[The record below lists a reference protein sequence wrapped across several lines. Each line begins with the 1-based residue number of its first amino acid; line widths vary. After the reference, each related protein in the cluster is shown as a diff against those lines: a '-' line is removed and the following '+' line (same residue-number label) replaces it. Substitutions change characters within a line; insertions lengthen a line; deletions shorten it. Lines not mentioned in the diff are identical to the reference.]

1 MLLKWRLKIR
11 NFFKKYKRVI
21 FIVAIVWLIIIAINY
36 LLGHKKEEI
45 TLNTTYNPHEVLLT
59 SETDVPEK
67 LKTPIEDTIDDYV
80 NKCNNKDY
88 SGAFELLT
96 ADCKTHVFGDSLDN
110 FTTYASSIFTNKK
123 RYSIQNYSNYGQ
135 AYIYNIK
142 LIDDIITTGLTNQSY
157 AYYEEKM
164 AIKEEN
170 GQIKLNVNDYMG
182 YSELKRVAEDD
193 YLKIRIESKEEFYSM
208 EIYSIKI
215 TNKTDNKVV
224 LYDGI
229 VGNELSLISESDE
242 RTEGRTG
249 VYRSFL
255 QVQFCG
261 RDAGLDPQGHEGRTQ
276 RAGGKDLRYHARK
289 HHQFPEKC
297 GKYGKG
303 KLKNFLRKSVSSKN
317 GGAVFLRRN
326 REYLLYKTARL
337 LKSLSFF
344 MVC

>member
-110 FTTYASSIFTNKK
+110 FTTYASSIFSNKK

-242 RTEGRTG
+242 RTPINVKE
-249 VYRSFL
+249 
-255 QVQFCG
+255 
-261 RDAGLDPQGHEGRTQ
+261 AIILDPGETKTFEVTFNKYYDESTKASDIAFNKIRIMTNQYT
-276 RAGGKDLRYHARK
+276 GKEQTEEDELSKA
-289 HHQFPEKC
+289 EKT
-297 GKYGKG
+297 Y
-303 KLKNFLRKSVSSKN
+303 SITVS
-317 GGAVFLRRN
+317 LQ
-326 REYLLYKTARL
+326 
-337 LKSLSFF
+337 
-344 MVC
+344 

>member
-36 LLGHKKEEI
+36 LLGHKKEEK

-110 FTTYASSIFTNKK
+110 FTTYASSIFSNKK

-229 VGNELSLISESDE
+229 VGNELSLVSENDE
-242 RTEGRTG
+242 RNPINVKE
-249 VYRSFL
+249 
-255 QVQFCG
+255 
-261 RDAGLDPQGHEGRTQ
+261 AIILDPGETKTFEVTFNKYYDESTKASDIAFNKIRIMTSQYTGTEQTEEDELSK
-276 RAGGKDLRYHARK
+276 A
-289 HHQFPEKC
+289 EKT
-297 GKYGKG
+297 Y
-303 KLKNFLRKSVSSKN
+303 SITVS
-317 GGAVFLRRN
+317 LQ
-326 REYLLYKTARL
+326 
-337 LKSLSFF
+337 
-344 MVC
+344 

>member
-110 FTTYASSIFTNKK
+110 FTTYASSIFSNKK

-242 RTEGRTG
+242 RTPINVKE
-249 VYRSFL
+249 
-255 QVQFCG
+255 
-261 RDAGLDPQGHEGRTQ
+261 AIILDPGETKTFEVTFNKYYDESTKASDIAFNKIRIMTNQYTGTEQTEEDELSK
-276 RAGGKDLRYHARK
+276 A
-289 HHQFPEKC
+289 EKT
-297 GKYGKG
+297 Y
-303 KLKNFLRKSVSSKN
+303 SITVS
-317 GGAVFLRRN
+317 LQ
-326 REYLLYKTARL
+326 
-337 LKSLSFF
+337 
-344 MVC
+344 

>member
-36 LLGHKKEEI
+36 LLGHKKEEK

-110 FTTYASSIFTNKK
+110 FTTYASSIFSNKK

-229 VGNELSLISESDE
+229 VGNELSLVSENDE
-242 RTEGRTG
+242 RNPINVKE
-249 VYRSFL
+249 
-255 QVQFCG
+255 
-261 RDAGLDPQGHEGRTQ
+261 AIILDPGETKTFEVTFNKYYDESTKASDIAFNKVRIMTSQYTGTEQTEEDELSK
-276 RAGGKDLRYHARK
+276 A
-289 HHQFPEKC
+289 EKT
-297 GKYGKG
+297 Y
-303 KLKNFLRKSVSSKN
+303 SITVS
-317 GGAVFLRRN
+317 LQ
-326 REYLLYKTARL
+326 
-337 LKSLSFF
+337 
-344 MVC
+344 

>member
-36 LLGHKKEEI
+36 LLGHKKEKI

-110 FTTYASSIFTNKK
+110 FTTYASSIFSNKK

-229 VGNELSLISESDE
+229 VGNELSLVSESDE
-242 RTEGRTG
+242 RTPINVKE
-249 VYRSFL
+249 
-255 QVQFCG
+255 
-261 RDAGLDPQGHEGRTQ
+261 AIILDPGETKTFEVTFNKYYDESTKASDIAFNKIRIMTNQYTGREQTEEDELSK
-276 RAGGKDLRYHARK
+276 A
-289 HHQFPEKC
+289 EKT
-297 GKYGKG
+297 Y
-303 KLKNFLRKSVSSKN
+303 SITVS
-317 GGAVFLRRN
+317 LQ
-326 REYLLYKTARL
+326 
-337 LKSLSFF
+337 
-344 MVC
+344 

>member
-36 LLGHKKEEI
+36 LLGHKKEEK

-110 FTTYASSIFTNKK
+110 FTTYASSIFSNKK

-229 VGNELSLISESDE
+229 VGNELSLVSENDE
-242 RTEGRTG
+242 RNPINVKE
-249 VYRSFL
+249 
-255 QVQFCG
+255 
-261 RDAGLDPQGHEGRTQ
+261 AIILDPGETKTFEVTFNKYYDESTKASDIAFNKVRIMTSQYT
-276 RAGGKDLRYHARK
+276 GKEQTEEDELSKA
-289 HHQFPEKC
+289 EKT
-297 GKYGKG
+297 Y
-303 KLKNFLRKSVSSKN
+303 SITVS
-317 GGAVFLRRN
+317 LQ
-326 REYLLYKTARL
+326 
-337 LKSLSFF
+337 
-344 MVC
+344 